1 MTLSLHMK
9 SLILI
14 YICINNKMKNIL
26 VTGGAGFIGSNLIKS
41 LVEKGFNVTSL
52 DDYSTGSKSNEIQD
66 VKYYNLDI
74 EKISKINESIDIC
87 YHLAAQSRV
96 QPSFED
102 PEESFRINVLGTSR
116 VMEWAKKKK
125 VKVVYA
131 GSSSKH
137 HVPSDSPYAMYK
149 FLGEE
154 VCKLYKKSY
163 NVNVAIARFYNVYG
177 PGENIDEKY
186 GNVIGIWRSK
196 VIQGEPLPI
205 VGDGNQKRDFIHVY
219 DIVNGLIKIALTDI
233 NHNDAWELGTGINYS
248 INELFKYF
256 KDKFDVKSINIPD
269 QPGNYRQTL
278 RGNDD
283 SLKLLD
289 WKPMDRLK
297 EHINSFN

>member
-1 MTLSLHMK
+1 
-9 SLILI
+9 
-14 YICINNKMKNIL
+14 MKNIL

-163 NVNVAIARFYNVYG
+163 NVNVAIARFYNVYR

-205 VGDGNQKRDFIHVY
+205 VGDGNQKRDFVHVY
-219 DIVNGLIKIALTDI
+219 DIVDGLIKIALTDI
-233 NHNDAWELGTGINYS
+233 NHTDAWELGTGINYS

-278 RGNDD
+278 RENDD
-283 SLKLLD
+283 SLRLLD

-297 EHINSFN
+297 DHINSFN

>member
-1 MTLSLHMK
+1 
-9 SLILI
+9 
-14 YICINNKMKNIL
+14 MKNIL
-26 VTGGAGFIGSNLIKS
+26 VTGGVGFIGSNLIKT
-41 LVEKGFNVTSL
+41 LVEKGFNVISL
-52 DDYSTGSKSNEIQD
+52 DNYSTGSKSNETKE

-74 EKISKINESIDIC
+74 EKISKINEPIDLC
-87 YHLAAQSRV
+87 FHLAAQSRV

-102 PEESFRINVLGTSR
+102 PEESFRVNVLGTSR
-116 VMEWAKKKK
+116 VMEWARINKIKII
-125 VKVVYA
+125 YA

-137 HVPSDSPYAMYK
+137 HDPSDSPYAMYK

-163 NVNVAIARFYNVYG
+163 NVNVEIARFYNVYG
-177 PGENIDEKY
+177 PGENIDEKF
-186 GNVIGIWRSK
+186 GNVIGIWKSK
-196 VIQGEPLPI
+196 VMKGEPLPI
-205 VGDGNQKRDFIHVY
+205 VGDGNQKRDFVHVY
-219 DIVNGLIKIALTDI
+219 DIVDGLIKIALTDI
-233 NHNDAWELGTGINYS
+233 NHTDAWELGTGINYS